1 MPPLPDGNLKAGDN
15 YTVPVTL
22 QKKESG
28 ATSTIKEGFTYFNP
42 TYADL
47 MKITSVYK
55 KDVQPKTN
63 KGNAGDLFWV
73 EGDNLL
79 GVTTGS
85 ALSLE
90 LQYPDIYFGY
100 SKVEIVDKEEPG
112 TLGQIQRFP
121 RILVKIPPKPL
132 NIAQDGSL
140 SVMVI
145 NPDGGTAILEKDLY
159 IIKANLKLLK
169 MII

>member
-1 MPPLPDGNLKAGDN
+1 M
-15 YTVPVTL
+15 YS
-22 QKKESG
+22 Q
-28 ATSTIKEGFTYFNP
+28 
-42 TYADL
+42 
-47 MKITSVYK
+47 
-55 KDVQPKTN
+55 TN

-73 EGDNLL
+73 EEIIFL

-145 NPDGGTAILEKDLY
+145 NPDGGTAILEKGFIY
-159 IIKANLKLLK
+159 NQGKPEIIENDSMLKASKFFDEVKISAKEFIK
-169 MII
+169 MI